1 MKNWRTLLLLFLLA
15 LVWQPVCQSAEA
27 RDAKVSATAQTIAL
41 EHGGLQ
47 RTYQLYV
54 PKALR
59 TDEERP
65 LVIML
70 HGGGGTGRY
79 VMRQTGWPEKADQ
92 AGFIVALPD
101 GTRANMAKPAA
112 FIGNPQLWNNA
123 SGVGKESAST
133 ADDVGFIRAM
143 IDDIKRRTAIDAQR
157 IYVTGH
163 SNGAGMAFRVGVELA
178 DQVAAIAPVE
188 GYLWFTPE
196 RLPRPVSLFLIA
208 GAEDPLNPPLG
219 GTPKINAGRGKDLVL
234 PSMHD
239 NFATWA
245 RLLGCRDTTN
255 SQDSADGLQVTRASR
270 CDGDTEAQFVIIEG
284 QGHSWPGGYEALPAF
299 IVGPS
304 TKTYRAT
311 DAIWEFFSRQR
322 LR

>member
-1 MKNWRTLLLLFLLA
+1 MKNWRTELFLIA
-15 LVWQPVCQSAEA
+15 LVLIWPPAMPSAEA
-27 RDAKVSATAQTIAL
+27 RDAKTSASAQTITL
-41 EHGGLQ
+41 EHDGLQ
-47 RTYQLYV
+47 RTYELYI
-54 PKALR
+54 PKNLR
-59 TDEERP
+59 ADDAHP

-79 VMRQTGWPEKADQ
+79 VMRQTGWPAKADV

-112 FIGNPQLWNNA
+112 FVGNAQVWNNG
-123 SGVGKESAST
+123 SGIGKESAST

-143 IDDIKRRTAIDAQR
+143 IDDIEHRAAVDAKR

-163 SNGAGMAFRVGVELA
+163 SNGSGMAFRVGVELA

-196 RLPRPVSLFLIA
+196 RLTRPVPLFLIG
-208 GAEDPLNPPLG
+208 GADDPVNPPHG
-219 GTPKINAGRGKDLVL
+219 GKPKVNAGRRKNLVL

-245 RLLGCRDTTN
+245 KLLGCRDTT
-255 SQDSADGLQVTRASR
+255 SPQDSADGVHVTHARG
-270 CDGDTEAQFVIIEG
+270 CDGNAEAQFVIIDG
-284 QGHSWPGGYEALPAF
+284 QGHSWPGGYEIFPAF